1 VNLLYPI
8 LAALS
13 GLVLVPLT
21 LLPIINPFSSAPVLI
36 TTAGGDAAVARR
48 LARQV
53 AVNSFYVIV
62 ASMLVGTNVLALFG
76 ISLPILRVGGGLL
89 VCATAWRMLNQQGDD
104 DVQAKAAEGAVALP
118 EAEIVRRSFFPLTFP
133 LTTGPGTIAASI
145 ALGAQIP
152 RTLFAYLTGVAT
164 AVLGAALTAVILYV
178 MFANAPVLL
187 KRLGDIGTL
196 VMTRLIAFILLCVGL
211 QIMWAG
217 WSELHK
223 IVI

>member
-1 VNLLYPI
+1 
-8 LAALS
+8 
-13 GLVLVPLT
+13 
-21 LLPIINPFSSAPVLI
+21 
-36 TTAGGDAAVARR
+36 
-48 LARQV
+48 
-53 AVNSFYVIV
+53 
-62 ASMLVGTNVLALFG
+62 
-76 ISLPILRVGGGLL
+76 
-89 VCATAWRMLNQQGDD
+89 
-104 DVQAKAAEGAVALP
+104 
-118 EAEIVRRSFFPLTFP
+118 
-133 LTTGPGTIAASI
+133 
-145 ALGAQIP
+145 
-152 RTLFAYLTGVAT
+152 LFAYLTGVAT

>member
-1 VNLLYPI
+1 MNLLYSI
-8 LAALS
+8 MSALS
-13 GLVLVPLT
+13 GLALVPLT

-36 TTAGGDAAVARR
+36 TTAGNDAAVTRR

-53 AVNSFYVIV
+53 SVNSFYVIV

-76 ISLPILRVGGGLL
+76 ISLPILRIGGGLL
-89 VCATAWRMLNQQGDD
+89 VCATAWRMLNEQGDD
-104 DVQAKAAEGAVALP
+104 DVQAKAGEGAVALP

-133 LTTGPGTIAASI
+133 LTTGPGSIAASI

-152 RTLFAYLTGVAT
+152 RDLLGYVTGVVSAT
-164 AVLGAALTAVILYV
+164 LGAALTAVVLYV
-178 MFANAPVLL
+178 LFANAPVLL

-223 IVI
+223 IVV